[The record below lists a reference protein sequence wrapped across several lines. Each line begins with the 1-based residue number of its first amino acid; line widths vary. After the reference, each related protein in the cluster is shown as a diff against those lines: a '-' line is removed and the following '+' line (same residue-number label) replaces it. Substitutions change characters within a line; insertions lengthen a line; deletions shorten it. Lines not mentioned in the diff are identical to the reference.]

1 MYPLIPTLKL
11 LVFPSSSW
19 NRAGELGRDQ
29 KITAI
34 FFRGFGMF
42 EHILMSFASIKPS
55 SLKIQNQEFLET
67 TWPWELLHHGFPEIW
82 SPSAV
87 ALLMFQ
93 RLWGLSYNFDW
104 ILGDNIQL
112 DLMKAFQSISVWE
125 RISIF
130 WIVIEIRKANV
141 LEEHDHLMSAHQWRM
156 VSMIK
161 EMGVDGMCSFLCHRP
176 RMNSVTCT
184 RNLLARRSV
193 LIA

>member
-1 MYPLIPTLKL
+1 M
-11 LVFPSSSW
+11 
-19 NRAGELGRDQ
+19 N
-29 KITAI
+29 
-34 FFRGFGMF
+34 FRGFGMF

-55 SLKIQNQEFLET
+55 SLKIQNQEFLGT

-104 ILGDNIQL
+104 ILGWHNIQL

-156 VSMIK
+156 VNMIK

-176 RMNSVTCT
+176 RMSCVTCT
-184 RNLLARRSV
+184 RNSLARRSV